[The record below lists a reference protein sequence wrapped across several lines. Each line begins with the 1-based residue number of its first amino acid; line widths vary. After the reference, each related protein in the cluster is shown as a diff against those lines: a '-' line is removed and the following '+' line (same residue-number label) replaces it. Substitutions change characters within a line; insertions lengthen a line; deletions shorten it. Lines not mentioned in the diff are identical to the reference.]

1 MSFVMQMLKHPEVQ
15 RRAQLEI
22 DEVVGTDRLPTF
34 DDIED
39 LPYVRG
45 VCAEVLRCVVA
56 VCKRYVNGFSEIQ
69 N

>member
-1 MSFVMQMLKHPEVQ
+1 MMTFVLQMLKNPEVQ

-34 DDIED
+34 DDTKD

-56 VCKRYVNGFSEIQ
+56 ALKQ
-69 N
+69 